1 MNRKIK
7 LVINPF
13 WYYLNQHLCD
23 PQSVWNMSLFWHL
36 YKIKLLNKCWNKECS
51 QQSHPY
57 L

>member
-7 LVINPF
+7 LLINPF
-13 WYYLNQHLCD
+13 WYYLNQHLFD
-23 PQSVWNMSLFWHL
+23 HQSVWNMNLFWHL
-36 YKIKLLNKCWNKECS
+36 YKIQLLNKCWNKESS